1 MGQSKLSLRV
11 AEFGQARA
19 LMDRLSAAEEPLA
32 HAVTMFESAA
42 TGGWQ
47 VEAYY
52 EVPPDAAALL
62 TSFADLAVTPSD
74 LRIEDVPDQNWV
86 AISQSALPPV
96 EAGRFVVHGS
106 HDRDRI
112 GFRLNAIEIDAGEA
126 FGTAHHATTR
136 GCLEALDRL
145 VRRRRFRS
153 VLDLGCGSGVL
164 CIAARRLLP
173 RARVEASDNDPEAV
187 RVARGNARRNRT
199 ASTTRIVTSHGFDHP
214 MIRGGGRFDLVLA
227 NILAGPL
234 ISLAPA
240 MRHAL
245 RSRGTAVLSGILDEQ
260 SPAVEAAYR
269 SQGFVLSAKT
279 VEAGWA
285 TLVLT
290 KAHDLPRR
298 SSRSKPRRTARQ
310 RRRRLDRG
318 KRLAAPVVRA

>member
-1 MGQSKLSLRV
+1 MGQSKLSLQV

-19 LMDRLSAAEEPLA
+19 LTDWLGAAEEPQA
-32 HAVTMFESAA
+32 HAVTMFENPG

-52 EVPPDAAALL
+52 DVAPDASAFLAG
-62 TSFADLAVTPSD
+62 FADLAATPTS
-74 LRIEDVPDQNWV
+74 LSIEDVPDENWV

-96 EAGRFVVHGS
+96 EAGRFVIHGS

-145 VRRRRFRS
+145 ARRRRFRS

-164 CIAARRLLP
+164 AIAARRLLP
-173 RARVEASDNDPEAV
+173 RARVDASDNDPEAV
-187 RVARGNARRNRT
+187 RVARGNARTNRT
-199 ASTTRIVTSHGFDHP
+199 AATMRIVTSNGFDHP
-214 MIRGGGRFDLVLA
+214 MIRGAGRFDLVLA

-234 ISLAPA
+234 VRLAPA
-240 MRHAL
+240 MRQAL
-245 RSRGTAVLSGILDEQ
+245 RRKGCAVLSGILAEQ
-260 SPAVEAAYR
+260 SAAVEAAYR
-269 SQGFVLSAKT
+269 SQGFVLTAKS

-285 TLVLT
+285 TLVLS
-290 KAHDLPRR
+290 KSRDLPQRKSGRKPDARR
-298 SSRSKPRRTARQ
+298 RQ
-310 RRRRLDRG
+310 RRVRHG
-318 KRLAAPVVRA
+318 KRNAAPVVRP